1 MRIFRHALLAGLAP
15 ILTVAAPQHT
25 PSLRIDAAAYDLGN
39 GVLHI
44 AFTFANPYD
53 SVLYLDCQVP
63 PRASLAGGTLT
74 LTFARDAA
82 ASEGALAGGP
92 APSDSAP
99 ISAFFS
105 SPPGASPPGAP
116 PSAAP
121 AHAAAASS
129 PAADPEAFPPQR
141 IAGGQTFQGQRRLDR
156 VLGDASARP
165 KFTSLRI
172 VMGYYPEREEG
183 EGPVFVVERGK
194 RAAAAPH
201 AVSRKG
207 KPPAPPKPVR
217 IFKTDP

>member
-1 MRIFRHALLAGLAP
+1 MRNFRLALLVGLAP
-15 ILTVAAPQHT
+15 MLAAATPRERA

-44 AFTFANPYD
+44 AFTFANPTD

-74 LTFARDAA
+74 LIFARAAA

-99 ISAFFS
+99 AIPTSATPAPADTAPS
-105 SPPGASPPGAP
+105 SSA
-116 PSAAP
+116 PSAS
-121 AHAAAASS
+121 ASAS
-129 PAADPEAFPPQR
+129 VVDPESFPPQR

-165 KFTSLRI
+165 KFTNLRL
-172 VMGYYPEREEG
+172 VMGYYAERAEG
-183 EGPVFVVERGK
+183 EGPSFMVERGK
-194 RAAAAPH
+194 RVAAAPH

-207 KPPAPPKPVR
+207 QPPAPPKPVR
-217 IFKTDP
+217 IFRTEP

>member
-1 MRIFRHALLAGLAP
+1 MGNFRHALLAGLMP
-15 ILTVAAPQHT
+15 ILAAAAPQHG

-44 AFTFANPYD
+44 AFTFANPTD

-92 APSDSAP
+92 APGDSAP
-99 ISAFFS
+99 
-105 SPPGASPPGAP
+105 
-116 PSAAP
+116 AAP
-121 AHAAAASS
+121 A
-129 PAADPEAFPPQR
+129 PDPESFPPQR

-172 VMGYYPEREEG
+172 VMGYYPERAEG
-183 EGPVFVVERGK
+183 EGPAFVVERGK
-194 RAAAAPH
+194 RVAAAPH

-217 IFKTDP
+217 IFKTEP

>member
-1 MRIFRHALLAGLAP
+1 MRSFRLALLAGLAP
-15 ILTVAAPQHT
+15 ILAAAAPQRA

-44 AFTFANPYD
+44 AFTFANPSD

-74 LTFARDAA
+74 LIFARAAA

-99 ISAFFS
+99 AV
-105 SPPGASPPGAP
+105 
-116 PSAAP
+116 AAP
-121 AHAAAASS
+121 GSPSPVAPAAAAVVDLES
-129 PAADPEAFPPQR
+129 FPPQR

-165 KFTSLRI
+165 KFTSLRL
-172 VMGYYPEREEG
+172 VMGYYPERAEG
-183 EGPVFVVERGK
+183 EGPSFVVERGK
-194 RAAAAPH
+194 RIAASPH
-201 AVSRKG
+201 TVSRKG

-217 IFKTDP
+217 IFKTEP